1 MSARLRR
8 PLTTGLGARGWG
20 LGFCFLLFCPAFSAL
35 VGAPPSPESYFGQR
49 MGADHLVLDW
59 DKVVSYFQTIKA
71 NSDRIR
77 VDELGKSTE
86 GRPFI
91 AATIA
96 SPETLR
102 SLDWYRE
109 IQRRL
114 ADPRLTSESDAQKL
128 IAEGKTVVLI
138 TCSIHATEL
147 ASTQTAVEFAY
158 RLLTEDTPRFRS
170 ILQNTIF
177 LLVPSLNP
185 DGVDIVTRWY
195 RRTLGTPFEGTGPP
209 ELYQKYVGHDN
220 NRDWYMFTQKETQ
233 LAIAKLHN
241 VWHPQIVYDVHQM
254 GPNAARIFVP
264 PWLDPIEPNID
275 AILMQESNMIGT
287 AMASDLTAAGQ
298 KGVAIHAMYDFWTPS
313 RHYQAFHGGMRI
325 LTESASTKLAS
336 PITVEPNQ
344 LERDALGYNA
354 RERSWNFLE
363 PWTGGVWRLRNIV
376 DDQLIAMESCLY
388 QAALHREELLRNF
401 YKIGQRQ
408 VARKSPWGFLIPAE
422 QRDPGATRKLLE
434 TLAFGQVEIEH
445 DGAGQNVI
453 RMAQP
458 YAGWAKALLE
468 RQHYPDMRLYPGG
481 PPQRPYDVT
490 AHTLPLLMGVQ
501 VDAVESPV
509 TGLKSGVLLRKPT
522 AGLPAADSDS
532 WIAINRTWAAGGA
545 VWRNSATGDFATENH
560 GAGWKQVQRPRI
572 GLYRSFIPNNDEGWT
587 RWLLEQFGFAY
598 TRLENQEIQAG
609 GLRKHFDVIVFP
621 DASPASMENGH
632 RAGSMPPE
640 FTGGLETRGA
650 DALREFASA
659 GGTLIFLNRASEYA
673 TEHLGVA
680 ARNVA
685 HGVSNSEYYSPGSLL
700 NARLDLRH
708 PLAAGLPED
717 LAIWSEQSPA
727 WDIQGETQES
737 APVRYPDANL
747 LASGWL
753 LGEKYL
759 AGKAALVDARLGAG
773 HVILFGMRP
782 QYRAQSYRTFKL
794 FFNALLY

>member
-1 MSARLRR
+1 MTR
-8 PLTTGLGARGWG
+8 GLGVRGWG
-20 LGFCFLLFCPAFSAL
+20 LGFCLLLASRGIAA
-35 VGAPPSPESYFGQR
+35 VPSPESYFGQR
-49 MGADHLVLDW
+49 MGSDHMVLDW
-59 DKVVSYFQTIKA
+59 EKVVSYFQTIKA

-102 SLDWYRE
+102 HLDRYLE

-114 ADPRLTSESDAQKL
+114 ADPRLTSEGEAGKL
-128 IAEGKTVVLI
+128 AAEGKTVVLI

-147 ASTQTAVEFAY
+147 ASTETAVEFAY
-158 RLLTEDTPRFRS
+158 RLLTDDKPRLRA
-170 ILQNTIF
+170 ILENTIF

-195 RRTLGTPFEGTGPP
+195 RRTLGTPFEGTSPP
-209 ELYQKYVGHDN
+209 ELYQKYAGHDN

-233 LAIAKLHN
+233 LTIAKLHN

-254 GPNAARIFVP
+254 GSNAARIFVP

-287 AMASDLTAAGQ
+287 AMAADLTAAGQ

-325 LTESASTKLAS
+325 LTESASAKLAS
-336 PITVEPNQ
+336 PIKVEAGQ
-344 LERDALGYNA
+344 LEADALGYNA

-363 PWTGGVWRLRNIV
+363 PWLGGVWRLRDIV

-388 QAALHREELLRNF
+388 QAAIHREELLKNF
-401 YKIGQRQ
+401 YRIGQRQ
-408 VARKSPWGFLIPAE
+408 TARKSPWGFVIPAE
-422 QRDPGATRKLLE
+422 QRDPGATRALLE
-434 TLAFGQVEIEH
+434 TLAAGQVEIEH
-445 DGAGQNVI
+445 NDAGEHVI

-458 YAGWAKALLE
+458 YSGWAKALLE

-490 AHTLPLLMGVQ
+490 AHTLPLLMGVR
-501 VDAVESPV
+501 VEATDTPAASLYPGV
-509 TGLKSGVLLRKPT
+509 TAWRS
-522 AGLPAADSDS
+522 AGLGAADSDS
-532 WIAINRTWAAGGA
+532 WKTINRIWASGGA
-545 VWRNSATGDFATENH
+545 VWRNVATGDFAGAGQ
-560 GAGWKQVQRPRI
+560 GAGWKQIQRPRI

-587 RWLLEQFGFAY
+587 RWVLEQFGFAY
-598 TRLENQEIQAG
+598 RSLENKAIQAG
-609 GLRKHFDVIVFP
+609 GLRKSFDAIVFP
-621 DASPASMENGH
+621 DATPGSMEEGY
-632 RAGSMPPE
+632 REGRMPAE
-640 FTGGLETRGA
+640 FTGGLGPAGA
-650 DALREFASA
+650 DALHEFAAA
-659 GGTLIFLNRASEYA
+659 GGRLIFLNRASEYA
-673 TEHLGVA
+673 SLYLGVA
-680 ARNVA
+680 ARNVV
-685 HGVSNSEYYSPGSLL
+685 HGVSSSQYYSPGSLL
-700 NARLDLRH
+700 NARLDLHH
-708 PLAAGLPED
+708 PLATGLPED
-717 LAIWSEQSPA
+717 LAIWSEGSPA
-727 WDIQGETQES
+727 WDTRES
-737 APVRYPDANL
+737 APVRYPDSAV

-773 HVILFGMRP
+773 HAILFGMRP
-782 QYRAQSYRTFKL
+782 QYRAQSYQTFKL
-794 FFNALLY
+794 FFNALLDF

>member
-1 MSARLRR
+1 LSRKLAA
-8 PLTTGLGARGWG
+8 GLF
-20 LGFCFLLFCPAFSAL
+20 FCGMAVCQAA
-35 VGAPPSPESYFGQR
+35 VPSPEGYFGQR
-49 MGADHLVLDW
+49 MGADQMVLDW
-59 DKVVSYFQTIKA
+59 AKVVSYFRSLPA
-71 NSDRIR
+71 ASDRIR
-77 VDELGKSTE
+77 VEELGQSTE

-96 SPETLR
+96 SPETLAH
-102 SLDWYRE
+102 LDRYRE

-114 ADPRLTSESDAQKL
+114 ADPRLTTGSEAEKL
-128 IAEGKTVVLI
+128 AAEGKTVVLI

-158 RLLTEDTPRFRS
+158 RLLTEDTPRIRA
-170 ILQNTIF
+170 ILQSTIF

-195 RRTLGTPFEGTGPP
+195 RRTLGTPFEGTSPP
-209 ELYQKYVGHDN
+209 ELYQKYAGHDN

-233 LAIAKLHN
+233 LTIAKLHN

-254 GPNAARIFVP
+254 GSNAARIFVP

-275 AILMQESNMIGT
+275 AIIMQESNMIGT
-287 AMASDLTAAGQ
+287 AMAADLTAAGQ
-298 KGVAIHAMYDFWTPS
+298 KGVALHAMYDFWTPS

-325 LTESASTKLAS
+325 LTESASAKLAS
-336 PITVEPNQ
+336 PITVKAEQ
-344 LERDALGYNA
+344 LETEALGYNA

-363 PWTGGVWRLRNIV
+363 PWPGGVWKLRDIV

-408 VARKSPWGFLIPAE
+408 TARKSPWGFAIAAG

-434 TLAFGQVEIEH
+434 TLAFGQTEIEH
-445 DGAGQNVI
+445 DAAGDQVI
-453 RMAQP
+453 RMEQP
-458 YAGWAKALLE
+458 YSGWAKALLE

-501 VDAVESPV
+501 VNALESAPL
-509 TGLKSGVLLRKPT
+509 GLAPGM
-522 AGLPAADSDS
+522 LPAKAATLKAADSDA
-532 WIAINRTWAAGGA
+532 WREVNRVWTAGEK
-545 VWRNSATGDFATENH
+545 VWRDPQSGDFATV
-560 GAGWKQVQRPRI
+560 AAPGWKQIARPRI
-572 GLYRSFIPNNDEGWT
+572 GLYRGFIPNNDEGWT
-587 RWLLEQFGFAY
+587 RWLLEEFGFVY
-598 TRLENQEIQAG
+598 SSLENKEIQKG
-609 GLRKHFDVIVFP
+609 SLRQRFDVIVFP
-621 DASPASMENGH
+621 DATPESMENGFA
-632 RAGSMPPE
+632 AGRMPPE
-640 FTGGLETRGA
+640 YTGGLGTGGA
-650 DALREFASA
+650 EALRQFASA

-673 TEHLGVA
+673 TRHLGVA
-680 ARNVA
+680 ARNVV
-685 HGVSNSEYYSPGSLL
+685 HSVSNNEYYSPGSIL
-700 NARLDLRH
+700 NARLDTHH

-727 WDIQGETQES
+727 WETAEA
-737 APVRYPDANL
+737 APVHYPESNV

-759 AGKAALVDARLGAG
+759 VRKAALVDARIGTG
-773 HVILFGMRP
+773 HIVLFGMRP
-782 QYRAQSYRTFKL
+782 QYRAQSYQTFKL
-794 FFNALLY
+794 FFNALIY

>member
-1 MSARLRR
+1 MRLRAACR
-8 PLTTGLGARGWG
+8 LALAGWCLAACTAAGA
-20 LGFCFLLFCPAFSAL
+20 AI
-35 VGAPPSPESYFGQR
+35 PSPEAYFGRR
-49 MGADHLVLDW
+49 MGADQMVLDW
-59 DKVVSYFQTIKA
+59 DKVVSYFRALAA
-71 NSDRIR
+71 NSDRIQ

-96 SPETLR
+96 APDTLR
-102 SLDWYRE
+102 HLDRYRE

-114 ADPRLTSESDAQKL
+114 ADPRLTSASEAEKFA
-128 IAEGKTVVLI
+128 AEGKTVVLI

-158 RLLTEDTPRFRS
+158 RLLTEDKPRFRA
-170 ILQNTIF
+170 ILENTIF

-195 RRTLGTPFEGTGPP
+195 RGTLGTPFEGTSPP

-220 NRDWYMFTQKETQ
+220 NRDWYMFTQAETR

-254 GPNAARIFVP
+254 GANAARIFVP

-275 AILMQESNMIGT
+275 AIVMQESNMIGT

-313 RHYQAFHGGMRI
+313 RHYQAFHAGMRI
-325 LTESASTKLAS
+325 LTESASARLAS
-336 PITVEPNQ
+336 PITVESNQ
-344 LERDALGYNA
+344 LARNALGYSA
-354 RERSWNFLE
+354 QERSWNFLE
-363 PWTGGVWRLRNIV
+363 PWPGGVWRLRDIV

-388 QAALHREELLRNF
+388 QAAIHRVELLRNF
-401 YKIGQRQ
+401 YRIGQRQ
-408 VARKSPWGFLIPAE
+408 VARQSPWGFIVSSA

-445 DGAGQNVI
+445 DAAGDHVI

-458 YAGWAKALLE
+458 YSGWAKALLE

-501 VDAVESPV
+501 VEAVASPV
-509 TGLKSGVLLRKPT
+509 SGLQPGILPLK
-522 AGLPAADSDS
+522 AGTPERSDSDW
-532 WIAINRTWAAGGA
+532 WIARNRS
-545 VWRNSATGDFATENH
+545 RNVPH
-560 GAGWKQVQRPRI
+560 RRI
-572 GLYRSFIPNNDEGWT
+572 GLYRSFIPNSDEGWT
-587 RWLLEQFGFAY
+587 RFVLEEFGFPY
-598 TRLENQEIQAG
+598 TSLRNKDIQDG
-609 GLRKHFDVIVFP
+609 DLRGHYDAIVFP
-621 DASPASMENGH
+621 DASAESMVSGYG
-632 RAGSMPPE
+632 AGSMPAE
-640 FTGGLETRGA
+640 FTGGLGPAGA
-650 DALREFASA
+650 EALRAFAEA
-659 GGTLIFLNRASEYA
+659 GGTLIFFNRATEYA
-673 TEHLGVA
+673 IRELHVA
-680 ARNVA
+680 ARNVV
-685 HGVSNSEYYSPGSLL
+685 HGVPSTEYYSPGSIL
-700 NARLDLRH
+700 NARLDTRH

-727 WDIQGETQES
+727 WDTRES

-782 QYRAQSYRTFKL
+782 QYRAQSYETFKL